1 MSEISDKR
9 KLVRTLKQIKAEMSY
24 LYDEE
29 YSKIYNACV
38 EVDNKYQKEPYL
50 CDYINDQNFVAD
62 DEEMDYLIKQN
73 SDSLERLRYFIGN
86 TYRSDLYQVNAYGN
100 LTNITRDDLKTL
112 CDELIQM
119 LNENIKELK
128 QAEL

>member
-1 MSEISDKR
+1 
-9 KLVRTLKQIKAEMSY
+9 MSY

-86 TYRSDLYQVNAYGN
+86 TYRSDLYQVNSYGN

>member
-1 MSEISDKR
+1 
-9 KLVRTLKQIKAEMSY
+9 
-24 LYDEE
+24 
-29 YSKIYNACV
+29 
-38 EVDNKYQKEPYL
+38 
-50 CDYINDQNFVAD
+50 
-62 DEEMDYLIKQN
+62 MDYLIKQN